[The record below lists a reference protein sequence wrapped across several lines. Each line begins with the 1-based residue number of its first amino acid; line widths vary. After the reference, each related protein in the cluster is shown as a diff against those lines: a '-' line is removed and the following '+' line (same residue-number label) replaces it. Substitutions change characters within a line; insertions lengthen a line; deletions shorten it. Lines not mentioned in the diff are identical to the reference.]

1 MSRVKQIV
9 GLDLG
14 SRTVRA
20 AWVQLRAGEPRIVR
34 TEQMSL
40 PLEGGDP
47 QALIRSWLER
57 LGLTRGFAAGAL
69 PGAQVVF
76 QPGRLSPEDPRT
88 PRQAAEMELA
98 TFNDMAG
105 DTMVSDMAAH
115 EWSPGLRVYLMA
127 MARPAVVAQALAS
140 IEPLGVRPADLIPAP
155 VAMFNALIR
164 QGGNDGGAPD
174 LFLNIGHAQ
183 TELAIGTPRGMLF
196 ARSVPTGGR
205 AFSEAVA
212 KLAGVPLPQAEA
224 QKQRDGALRVGGAFA
239 EALRP
244 VAERW
249 YAQVASCLSAYR
261 GAFGGEPFAIGRI
274 VLAGGGALLQGLD
287 DFLRERS
294 GLPVT
299 MATALRGAPGH
310 PDLGSFDVA
319 IGLALTALEV
329 ASAHL
334 SLLPAKLR
342 DEVVFREKKPYWIAA
357 SVMGALTLGVFTAGM
372 LVALRVEARS
382 LEAERAE
389 LRKRE
394 QLDKGITTIRQRS
407 DALHK
412 RCEPLARLLRGGPA
426 MREVISLVAN
436 AISPDDWISL
446 ICDES
451 AYLPALPPPAK
462 PAAPPPRAG
471 FFVPGFRGAARPAKA
486 SAASAALSDS
496 PPAPAPSGFDVFI
509 VEGYTPDIGLRTVKA
524 MMERLRTAARVRK
537 VDLLSDDRVL
547 PPVMPE
553 EFAGLTVEIPDMRRF
568 VMRLEVTPP

>member
-1 MSRVKQIV
+1 MPRVKQIV
-9 GLDLG
+9 GIDFG

-20 AWVQLRAGEPRIVR
+20 AWVQLRGGEPRIVR
-34 TEQMSL
+34 AEQMAL

-57 LGLTRGFAAGAL
+57 VGLTRAFAAGAL

-88 PRQAAEMELA
+88 PRQAADMELA

-105 DTMVSDMAAH
+105 DTMISDTAAH

-127 MARPAVVAQALAS
+127 MARPAVVTQALAN
-140 IEPLGVRPADLIPAP
+140 IEPLGVRPADLVPAP
-155 VAMFNALIR
+155 VAIFNALVR
-164 QGGNDGGAPD
+164 LGGSSSGAPD
-174 LFLNIGHAQ
+174 LFLNIGHTQ

-205 AFSEAVA
+205 TFSEAVA

-224 QKQRDGALRVGGAFA
+224 QKQRDGSLREGGAFA
-239 EALRP
+239 DVLRP

-249 YAQVASCLSAYR
+249 YAQVSSCLSAYR

-274 VLAGGGALLQGLD
+274 VLAGGGAHLRGLD
-287 DFLRERS
+287 DFVRERS

-299 MATALRGAPGH
+299 MASALKSAAGH
-310 PDLGSFDVA
+310 PDAGSFDVA

-329 ASAHL
+329 ASTHL

-372 LVALRVEARS
+372 LVDLRAEART
-382 LEAERAE
+382 LEEERAQ

-394 QLDKGITTIRQRS
+394 QLDKGIVGIRQRS
-407 DALHK
+407 EALHK
-412 RCEPLARLLRGGPA
+412 RCEPLVRLLRGGPA
-426 MREVISLVAN
+426 MRDVISLVAN

-451 AYLPALPPPAK
+451 AYLPALPAAAK

-471 FFVPGFRGAARPAKA
+471 FFVPGFRGAAKA
-486 SAASAALSDS
+486 VAPKAVPSDS
-496 PPAPAPSGFDVFI
+496 PPAPPASGFDVFI
-509 VEGYTPDIGLRTVKA
+509 VEGYTPDIGLQTVKA

-553 EFAGLTVEIPDMRRF
+553 EFAGLTGEIPDMRRF

>member
-14 SRTVRA
+14 SRNVRA
-20 AWVQLRAGEPRIVR
+20 AWVQLRGGRPRIVR
-34 TEQMSL
+34 SEQMAL
-40 PLEGGDP
+40 PLEGGDQ

-57 LGLTRGFAAGAL
+57 LGLLRGFAACAL

-76 QPGRLSPEDPRT
+76 QPGRLSPEDPRA

-105 DTMVSDMAAH
+105 DTMISDMAAH

-127 MARPAVVAQALAS
+127 MARPAVVTQALAN
-140 IEPLGVRPADLIPAP
+140 IEPLGLRPADLVPAP
-155 VAMFNALIR
+155 VAHFNALVR
-164 QGGNDGGAPD
+164 LGGKGGGAPI

-183 TELAIGTPRGMLF
+183 TELAIGTPKGLLF

-205 AFSEAVA
+205 TFSEAVA

-224 QKQRDGALRVGGAFA
+224 QKQRDGSLRSGGAFA

-261 GAFGGEPFAIGRI
+261 GAFGGEPFALGRI
-274 VLAGGGALLQGLD
+274 VLSGGGAQLQGLD
-287 DFLRERS
+287 DFVRERS
-294 GLPVT
+294 GLPV
-299 MATALRGAPGH
+299 MLASALQGAAGD
-310 PDLGSFDVA
+310 PDAGSFDVA

-329 ASAHL
+329 ASTHL
-334 SLLPAKLR
+334 SLLPSKLR
-342 DEVVFREKKPYWIAA
+342 DEVVFSEKKPYWIAA
-357 SVMGALTLGVFTAGM
+357 SVMGALTLGVFTASMIVG
-372 LVALRVEARS
+372 LRAEARS

-394 QLDKGITTIRQRS
+394 QLDKGIAAIRRRS
-407 DALHK
+407 EALRE

-426 MREVISLVAN
+426 TREAISLVAN

-451 AYLPALPPPAK
+451 AYLPTAAPAAR

-471 FFVPGFRGAARPAKA
+471 FFVPGFRGAARAAKA
-486 SAASAALSDS
+486 SDPKAALSDS
-496 PPAPAPSGFDVFI
+496 PPAPKASDFDVFI
-509 VEGYTPDIGLRTVKA
+509 VEGYTPDSSLKTVKA